1 MKGIYYWIDKRAS
14 IHPDRLAIITE
25 HEKWSY
31 KKLNEKINRAVHLL
45 KEELKVEKGDRI
57 GILSNNSA
65 EYVVLLFAIAKIQCI
80 AVPLNVRLTESELS
94 YQIQDSGVTY
104 LFFEQPFKQV
114 SENMREKI
122 GFQLYSLERL
132 CSVELVSAFNEVGDI
147 DEPYIICYTSGTT
160 GKPKGAILT
169 QGNMFYNALNNVTAI
184 DITSQDRS
192 IVLLPLFHIGGI
204 GLFAFPT
211 LFVGG
216 TIIIPHRFNIPKIL
230 EMIAINRV
238 TIVMGVPVMHQQL
251 INSHNFNK
259 TDLTSVRLFYSG
271 GAPCPPSLIN
281 RFIAKGFNFGQGFGL
296 TETSPTVFMLSVE
309 DASRKIGSVG
319 KPVLFND
326 IKIVDENNEQVMPN
340 EVGSLLVKGNNVFKG
355 YWNNDEATEEAF
367 WGDWFVTGDVAKADK
382 EGFIYIIGRKKEMI
396 ISGGE
401 NIYPSEIEKII
412 SELKEIEE
420 VAVIGLEDDKWGEV
434 PIAFIALRNENTIEK
449 EQIISHCKKYLA
461 NYKVPKLITFL
472 KSLPKNST
480 GKIQKNQLIK
490 YLQE

>member
-1 MKGIYYWIDKRAS
+1 MKGIHYWIDKRAS
-14 IHPDRLAIITE
+14 INPDRLAIITE
-25 HEKWSY
+25 NEKWSY
-31 KKLNEKINRAVHLL
+31 KKLNEKINSAVHFL
-45 KEELKVEKGDRI
+45 KEELKVRRGDRI
-57 GILSNNSA
+57 GILSNNRG
-65 EYVVLLFAIAKIQCI
+65 EYIVLLFAIAKVQCI

-104 LFFEQPFKQV
+104 LFFEEPFKQV
-114 SENMREKI
+114 SENLRKKI
-122 GFQLYSLERL
+122 GLKLNNLESL
-132 CSVELVSAFNEVGDI
+132 CSTEYVSAYKGADDI

-169 QGNMFYNALNNVTAI
+169 QRNMFYNALNNVTAI
-184 DITSQDRS
+184 DIKSQDRS

-251 INSHNFNK
+251 INSHYFNK
-259 TDLTSVRLFYSG
+259 ADLTSVRLIYSG

-281 RFIAKGFNFGQGFGL
+281 RFIAKGLNFGQGFGL
-296 TETSPTVFMLSVE
+296 TETSPTVFMLTVE
-309 DASRKIGSVG
+309 DAPRKIGSVG

-326 IKIVDENNEQVMPN
+326 IKIVDENNKQVMPN
-340 EVGSLLVKGNNVFKG
+340 EVGILLVKGNNVFKG
-355 YWNNDEATEEAF
+355 YWNNDEATKEAF
-367 WGDWFVTGDVAKADK
+367 WGDWFVTGDVVKADE

-401 NIYPSEIEKII
+401 NIYPSEIEKVIFD
-412 SELKEIEE
+412 LKEIEE
-420 VAVIGLEDDKWGEV
+420 VAVFGLEDEKWGEV
-434 PIAFIALRNENTIEK
+434 PIAFIALRNENFISK

-461 NYKVPKLITFL
+461 NFKVPKLIKFL
-472 KSLPKNST
+472 TSLPKNST
-480 GKIQKNQLIK
+480 GKIQKSQLIK
-490 YLQE
+490 YLKE